1 MRRRYIA
8 SRQFDPIRLEEIA
21 RALNVSTFH
30 FCRIFKQ
37 ATGLTF
43 VAYLSRLRVEKAK
56 ILLQDKNLR
65 ITEICYEVGFHSLT
79 HFNRIFRKL
88 VGSSPT
94 EYRSWVSEPAGIHG
108 DGAVPS

>member
-1 MRRRYIA
+1 MISAWSVRRP
-8 SRQFDPIRLEEIA
+8 DKPLP
-21 RALNVSTFH
+21 LFH
-30 FCRIFKQ
+30 HNS
-37 ATGLTF
+37 LTF

-65 ITEICYEVGFHSLT
+65 ITEICYEVGFQSLT

-94 EYRSWVSEPAGIHG
+94 EYRSWVSEPAGVHG